1 MADDDIKRKVLTDAT
16 NIARTIVKEIDS
28 IKADGVPKDI
38 QRKLTTSQTKTKELL
53 TEKEG
58 DHHQHFPPQ
67 LFPKYFL
74 E

>member
-38 QRKLTTSQTKTKELL
+38 QRKLTTIQTKTKELL
-53 TEKEG
+53 EEIRDKVLRQSRLG
-58 DHHQHFPPQ
+58 DF
-67 LFPKYFL
+67 
-74 E
+74 

>member
-38 QRKLTTSQTKTKELL
+38 QSKLTTIQTKTKELL
-53 TEKEG
+53 TEIRDKVLQQTRLG
-58 DHHQHFPPQ
+58 DF
-67 LFPKYFL
+67 
-74 E
+74 

>member
-38 QRKLTTSQTKTKELL
+38 QRKLTTIQTKTKELL
-53 TEKEG
+53 EEIRNKVLRQSRLG
-58 DHHQHFPPQ
+58 DF
-67 LFPKYFL
+67 
-74 E
+74 

>member
-38 QRKLTTSQTKTKELL
+38 QRKLTTIQTKTKELL
-53 TEKEG
+53 EEIRNKVLRQTRLG
-58 DHHQHFPPQ
+58 DF
-67 LFPKYFL
+67 
-74 E
+74 